1 MEVVAK
7 VPIDLEIV
15 LKYIE
20 ECGSDYALNVIIDAA
35 KSRLMDKI
43 EEEKRLDELRKFWEE
58 CN

>member
-7 VPIDLEIV
+7 VPIDLEMV

-20 ECGSDYALNVIIDAA
+20 ECRSDYALNVIIGAA
-35 KSRLMDKI
+35 KGRLMDRI

>member
-7 VPIDLEIV
+7 VPIDLEMV

-20 ECGSDYALNVIIDAA
+20 ECRSDYALNVIIDAA
-35 KSRLMDKI
+35 KGRLMDRI